1 MIKILYTFV
10 ILLSIE
16 LIWNC
21 NQNRKKLSDANLFM
35 DGIKS
40 SSGLVLFNLLD
51 PYPSLKQA
59 FKSLKVEDFNTR
71 LDSSLR
77 LSAREDILGVLR
89 MVQKIFLNS
98 RVPLQNLLSETSKI
112 LSRIQRN
119 NPTTYSNLQPLFERI
134 RSYQKPVIRNLI
146 PITTNYLLT
155 EYNSKNTITI
165 GNQVLSFAN
174 ELANQNSRNLL
185 EEYQDLAVKALRLNT
200 VTRSSLEELL
210 TLFFEPSFGGD
221 KQLKDSAIEL
231 IYSIGEMLY
240 RRGGINNDTSSE
252 SVLKTLMINFE
263 KYFTN
268 GGANHSGAYT
278 YSDGTA
284 PVIKSTEL
292 RIVVIDLYT
301 LIRQFIIP
309 PSIPKTRDSNS
320 ILVDSLAQ
328 NLASLE
334 FTKTISGV
342 ESSLLDMLYIDSMGR
357 NRRTDSTSSPISAL
371 ESLFLTL
378 SIVDIYGFTWDSTTT
393 NSWITASSNGFLTI
407 ADALW
412 SLQSLMQS
420 GTQINFKSIIELSRT
435 SNQVFKSNTAG
446 SLVTLGPSGTGG
458 IQINTPVL
466 ALLERESIGSALPI
480 EQSGSDTIYRK
491 TVPWVLNWIKRVTY
505 SGYGPYY
512 NINRKDSSGNF
523 LSPDGSIARYANLT
537 ENNFKPSWKTARYKI
552 CQQRSGPT
560 TKDIGL
566 GGNEYAGT
574 CNVANP
580 GTDYT
585 IYEINKTDSERGVSS
600 DEEAFYKNFQ
610 WLLYEKRFVVI
621 IPARAKL
628 DASLNF
634 EESLFIIGM
643 GNGLKG
649 LMSVKPYCPSGSS
662 ASCGGANNGI
672 WQNNT
677 SISLR
682 NAGTSYLD
690 LTPANFSD
698 KAGDS
703 ALYIQGWG
711 YGAAGNLAF
720 QEAFVL
726 QSNAVWPLLIP
737 NPTQVYGLIPPV
749 ISLNFPVL
757 ERLGFTNSTLVTPSL
772 TSSNWNKRNRLLPL
786 IVALA
791 KTLDDQV
798 DVANNKNPYEI
809 LTDLSKLLSRPYLL
823 KEADNTAIPNP
834 QYGVK
839 PTILSFRLTDD
850 NPIRNAS
857 ATSLEY
863 QASEFIF
870 SPLAFL
876 IESQRRFQDGALVL
890 FAKTDSINYL
900 LRFLAVLG
908 EPSRTSQ
915 RNRFWLAIQRIL
927 GEIKINS
934 DGVTASNQF
943 NFEQWVLEKVNEL
956 AAYPDSRSS
965 NIRHSSWAGVDDSIA
980 FYRDYFSK
988 TSGYSLIKSLDF
1000 ALGMLIDI
1008 RPSGTEIK
1016 SALDLLDSLFAKES
1030 NGRYNLTN
1038 ILTDFVPPV
1047 LREMAPNGRN
1057 LFGLFYS
1064 LASPGGF
1071 IDYTEKNMS
1080 FAPYSVS
1087 SLISDTES
1095 LLNSNMIRT
1104 SESNANS
1111 LLFSTGTLIGLFAD
1125 IYQYGKK
1132 MDSVGFPFADGL
1144 NINEQTTIWHRMNIL
1159 LSTKN

>member
-1 MIKILYTFV
+1 MIKFLYIFLV
-10 ILLSIE
+10 FLSIE
-16 LIWNC
+16 LIGNC
-21 NQNRKKLSDANLFM
+21 NQNRKKLSDTNLFI

-59 FKSLKVEDFNTR
+59 FKSMKVEDFNTR

-77 LSAREDILGVLR
+77 LSAKEDILGVLR
-89 MVQKIFLNS
+89 MIQKIFLNS
-98 RVPLQNLLSETSKI
+98 RPPLQNLLSETSKI

-119 NPTTYSNLQPLFERI
+119 NPITYVNLQPLLERI
-134 RSYQKPVIRNLI
+134 RSYHKPVIRNLI

-155 EYNSKNTITI
+155 EYNSKNSITI

-174 ELANQNSRNLL
+174 ELANQNSKNLL
-185 EEYQDLAVKALRLNT
+185 EQYQDLAVKTLRSNT
-200 VTRSSLEELL
+200 VTRNALEDLL
-210 TLFFEPSFGGD
+210 TLFFDSNFGGD
-221 KQLKDSAIEL
+221 KKLKDSGIEFL
-231 IYSIGEMLY
+231 YGIGEMLY
-240 RRGGINNDTSSE
+240 KRGGINNDTSSE
-252 SVLKTLMINFE
+252 TVLKTLMVNSE
-263 KYFTN
+263 KYFTI
-268 GGANHSGAYT
+268 GGANHSGVYT
-278 YSDGTA
+278 YSDTTA
-284 PVIKSTEL
+284 PIIKSTEL
-292 RIVVIDLYT
+292 RSVMIDLYT
-301 LIRQFIIP
+301 LIRQFILP
-309 PSIPKTRDSNS
+309 PASPKTRDSNA
-320 ILVDSLAQ
+320 ILLDSLAQ
-328 NLASLE
+328 NLSTLE
-334 FTKTISGV
+334 FTKTISDT
-342 ESSLLDMLYIDSMGR
+342 ESSLLDMIYIDSTGK
-357 NRRTDSTSSPISAL
+357 NRRSDLTSSPISAL

-378 SIVDIYGFTWDSTTT
+378 SIVDIFGFTWDTTTT
-393 NSWITASSNGFLTI
+393 NSWITTSNQGFLSV

-412 SLQSLMQS
+412 SLQSVMQS
-420 GTQINFKSIIELSRT
+420 ANAINFKSIIELSRT
-435 SNQVFKSNTAG
+435 SNNVFKSNTSG
-446 SLVTLGPSGTGG
+446 TLVILGPSGTGG

-480 EQSGSDTIYRK
+480 EQTGSDLIYRK

-505 SGYGPYY
+505 SGFGPYY
-512 NINRKDSSGNF
+512 NVNRKDSNGNF
-523 LSPDGSIARYANLT
+523 ISPDGSIARFANLT
-537 ENNFKPSWKTARYKI
+537 ENNYKSNWKTARYKI

-566 GGNEYAGT
+566 GGNEYAGS
-574 CNVANP
+574 CNAANS

-585 IYEINKTDSERGVSS
+585 IYEINKSDSERGVNS

-628 DASLNF
+628 DASLTF
-634 EESLFIIGM
+634 EESLFIIGI

-649 LMSVKPYCPSGSS
+649 LMNVKPYCPSGSA
-662 ASCGGANNGI
+662 ASCGGTNNGV
-672 WQNNT
+672 WLNNS
-677 SISLR
+677 SITLR
-682 NAGTSYLD
+682 NPGTSYLD

-757 ERLGFTNSTLVTPSL
+757 ERLGFTNSSLVTPSL
-772 TSSNWNKRNRLLPL
+772 TASNWNKRNRLLPL

-823 KEADNTAIPNP
+823 KEGDNTAIPNP

-863 QASEFIF
+863 QPSEFVF
-870 SPLAFL
+870 SPLSFL
-876 IESQRRFQDGALVL
+876 IESQRRFQDGALTL
-890 FAKTDSINYL
+890 FSKTDSSNYL
-900 LRFLAVLG
+900 IRFLAVLG
-908 EPSRTSQ
+908 ESSRTSQ
-915 RNRFWLAIQRIL
+915 RNKFWIAIQKIL

-934 DGVTASNQF
+934 DGIPSSNQF
-943 NFEQWVLEKVNEL
+943 NLEQWVLEKVNEL
-956 AAYPDSRSS
+956 ATYPDNKST
-965 NIRHSSWAGVDDSIA
+965 NVRHTSWAGVDDSIA

-988 TSGYSLIKSLDF
+988 SSGYSLIKSLDF
-1000 ALGMLIDI
+1000 AFGMLIDI
-1008 RPSGTEIK
+1008 RPTGVEIK
-1016 SALDLLDSLFAKES
+1016 SSLDLLDSLLSKES
-1030 NGRYNLTN
+1030 NGKYNLTN
-1038 ILTDFVPPV
+1038 ILTDFVPPL

-1071 IDYTEKNMS
+1071 VDYTEKNMS
-1080 FAPYSVS
+1080 FAPYSIS
-1087 SLISDTES
+1087 SLISDSES
-1095 LLNSNMIRT
+1095 FLNSNMIRT

-1144 NINEQTTIWHRMNIL
+1144 NINEQMTIWHRMNIL